1 MPQNVQRAYELVRQ
15 QNEQKQTSENSL
27 LHLCFHQVTLK
38 SPATKTSVITLSF
51 KKLPITFKK
60 F

>member
-15 QNEQKQTSENSL
+15 QNEQKQTSENSVL
-27 LHLCFHQVTLK
+27 HQVTLK
-38 SPATKTSVITLSF
+38 FPATKTSVITLSF